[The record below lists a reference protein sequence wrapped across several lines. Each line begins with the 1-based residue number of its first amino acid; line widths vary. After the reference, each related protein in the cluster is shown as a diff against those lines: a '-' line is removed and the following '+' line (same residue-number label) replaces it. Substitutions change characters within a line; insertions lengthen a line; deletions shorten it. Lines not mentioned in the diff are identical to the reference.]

1 MDAWLAIASKREV
14 RAYAAT
20 PVPDEIVSRI
30 LDAGRLS
37 GSSRNTQQWE
47 FVVVES
53 ARAELAAA
61 VYAPDNVLGAT
72 LVVAIVGGAFGM
84 DVGRCAQNMML
95 AAWNDGVGSCPNGVA
110 DADAATRIC
119 GGEVKAILSF
129 GYPEKPRD
137 PQSRTAEEWSAKA
150 NRKSLDELVRRV

>member
-14 RAYAAT
+14 RAYAGT